1 MQNQFMDTHFPSYGR
16 RQQTQLMAIRN
27 PNIPLGLLTKIKEKN
42 ELKKKREWKLKVHT
56 PEIWDNWAEIT

>member
-1 MQNQFMDTHFPSYGR
+1 
-16 RQQTQLMAIRN
+16 MAIRN

-56 PEIWDNWAEIT
+56 PEIWDNWVEIT